1 MSTRKSIAKMKY
13 ATTILIKCK
22 SPPLTH
28 QEIFTSIFFKSMDAA
43 LKALKFFT
51 QIVETGGI
59 RDREWR
65 KTMEGLGMDRGTYY
79 HMLSKLRGVG
89 LIEKREGAWVPAAHY
104 RSWLE
109 QALRQ
114 IAAMNGMNA
123 IITYDRRE

>member
-1 MSTRKSIAKMKY
+1 MSTQKPIAKAKY

-22 SPPLTH
+22 SPPLIPK
-28 QEIFTSIFFKSMDAA
+28 EIFTSLFFKSIDAA
-43 LKALKFFT
+43 TKALRFFT
-51 QIVETGGI
+51 QLVETGGI

-65 KTMEGLGMDRGTYY
+65 KTMERLAMDRGTYY

-89 LIEKREGAWVPAAHY
+89 LIEKRKGVWVPAAHY

-109 QALRQ
+109 HALRQ
-114 IAAMNGMNA
+114 IAAMNGLNA